1 MSSVKNGN
9 KPYEGQPGE
18 FRSEFTA
25 RVAAHPRVA
34 YLPIQKT
41 ELMFM
46 MVIDELLVGHDAVT
60 HNSSLFN
67 HLNSNARHVG
77 HLLDEH
83 DDSVQIWR
91 LNSTPGDKSIPD
103 VAYAVY
109 EARKTL
115 NAKHLA
121 AQVTPNHVLIPAS
134 NFHMCP
140 WGPPEQVG
148 AAYPA
153 PDLGPGN
160 GDARVTVIDAGYVT
174 GGPIDPRLTVR
185 PSEWFSA
192 TAGWSPDPI
201 VYVPPGGP
209 VPNPLDQNTDG
220 KLDALVGHA
229 NFVAGVVAQGWP
241 EVRIDLVSHNG
252 SFVEADD
259 GNVPIPTEGSVVR
272 SLFETLNDR
281 RAPSAVINVG
291 YSFPPLPWTIPPV
304 GLPPN
309 GPPSWSF
316 ASVLNMFVGSPF
328 MLVAPAGNQGLPVP
342 QYPAAFHLAYPHHV
356 VGVGSVRSTNKGWMR
371 TPFSN
376 FGPWV
381 ACCTEGEGVVSSFVN
396 GWVGKPTEEGED
408 QSGSPHPPKSFY
420 GWAEWEGT
428 SFAAPKVAAA
438 IARRVGGGMTPIQ
451 AWQNLT
457 SPPASTPPPS
467 PAGLQMGFVLPGLP
481 PVSP

>member
-34 YLPIQKT
+34 YLPIHKT
-41 ELMFM
+41 DLLIM
-46 MVIDELLVGHDAVT
+46 MVIDEILVSQEALT
-60 HNSSLFN
+60 QNNSSLFN
-67 HLNSNARHVG
+67 HLTSNAKHVG
-77 HLLDEH
+77 SLLDEH

-91 LNSTPGDKSIPD
+91 LNSTPGNKSVPD
-103 VAYAVY
+103 VAYAVF
-109 EARKTL
+109 EARKTITS
-115 NAKHLA
+115 KHLA
-121 AQVTPNHVLIPAS
+121 AQITPNHVLIPAP

-140 WGPPEQVG
+140 WGPPEQLLPG
-148 AAYPA
+148 YAP

-174 GGPIDPRLTVR
+174 GGPIDVRLETVR

-192 TAGWSPDPI
+192 TAGWSQDPI
-201 VYVPPGGP
+201 IAPGAADA
-209 VPNPLDQNTDG
+209 LDQNTDG

-229 NFVAGVVAQGWP
+229 NFVAGVVAQGWHAA
-241 EVRIDLVSHNG
+241 RIDLVSHNG

-259 GNVPIPTEGSVVR
+259 GNVPIPTEASVVR
-272 SLFETLNDR
+272 SLFETLNDS

-291 YSFPPLPWTIPPV
+291 YAFPTLPWNIPPV
-304 GLPPN
+304 GIPPN

-316 ASVLNMFVGSPF
+316 VSVLNMFSDSPF
-328 MLVAPAGNQGLPVP
+328 LLVAPAGNQGLPTP
-342 QYPAAFHLAYPHHV
+342 QYPAALHLAYPHHV
-356 VGVGSVRSTNKGWMR
+356 VGVGSVRSTSKGWMR

-381 ACCTEGEGVVSSFVN
+381 ACCSEGEAVVSSFVT
-396 GWVGKPTEEGED
+396 GWNNKPTEEAED
-408 QSGSPHPPKSFY
+408 EPGSPHPNKSFH

-438 IARRVGGGMTPIQ
+438 VAQRVGTGMTLGQ

-457 SPPASTPPPS
+457 SAKPS
-467 PAGLQMGFVLPGLP
+467 PAGLQMGFVLHGLP
-481 PVSP
+481 PV